1 MDLYLRPREPIV
13 TPMANQETPGKRFEY
28 KTIKLPGRADA
39 EKWGKLLS
47 EEGTQGWRLV
57 DHWIVGSMFGADEF
71 GLLERELPARKG

>member
-1 MDLYLRPREPIV
+1 MTL
-13 TPMANQETPGKRFEY
+13 MANEETPGKRFEY
-28 KTIKLPGRADA
+28 KTIKLPERADA

-47 EEGTQGWRLV
+47 EEGTEGWRLV